1 MSISSAML
9 AGVTGLVSNASS
21 LAAISDNIANS
32 NTVGY
37 KRSTVDFTSLVNT
50 GSHTAYTAGGVVT
63 ATRGYIGQQGTLQSS
78 ANVTDLAISGSGFFV
93 TSAKSVGLTAAD
105 PRYFTRAGAFTVD
118 QNGYMKNAAGLFLQG
133 WPADTNGTVNPDSA
147 NLSSLTPINIFSVT
161 STAQPTTTASV
172 DGNLNTDQTIN
183 VGEPAYALGDLATYA
198 GNNTLGLKPDF
209 SITVPVSDSKGGQ
222 RNVVVD
228 FLKSSTPNQWHAEVR
243 ADPLTVVDNLG
254 GGQPQGMIMSG
265 VMAFN
270 PDGSIDTVNTT
281 LPSSFTLGDSAAGAD
296 PKWTASLGVDAQTIA
311 LDLTGMTQFSGVSSV
326 SAVASNGT
334 ATGGIS
340 GVTIDDQGLVTA
352 VYGNGTMRTIAQ
364 VAVAT
369 FPNANGLKTVNGN
382 AYQASLESGI
392 YTLNVAGSGGA
403 GAIAPSSLEASTVDL
418 STEFTGL
425 ITTQR
430 AYSASSKI
438 ITTAD
443 QMLEEL
449 LSIKR

>member
-9 AGVTGLVSNASS
+9 AGVTGLVSNASA

-37 KRSTVDFTSLVNT
+37 KRSGVDFSDLVNT
-50 GSHTAYTAGGVVT
+50 TSHSSYSAGGVT
-63 ATRGYIGQQGTLQSS
+63 TSTRGFVSQQGTLQSS
-78 ANVTDLAISGSGFFV
+78 SNVTDLAISGDGFFV
-93 TSAKSVGLTAAD
+93 TSNKAVGLTAAD
-105 PRYFTRAGAFTVD
+105 PRFFTRAGAFTVD
-118 QNGYMKNAAGLFLQG
+118 SNGYMKNAAGLFLQG
-133 WPADTNGTVNPDSA
+133 WPADINGVVTPDSA
-147 NLSSLTPINIFSVT
+147 NLSSLTPINILSIANTVTPTNSTSVR
-161 STAQPTTTASV
+161 
-172 DGNLNTDQTIN
+172 GNLNTDQVIN
-183 VGEPAYALGDLATYA
+183 VGEPAYVAGDMATYA

-243 ADPLTVVDNLG
+243 SDPLTDVDNAA
-254 GGQPQGMIMSG
+254 GQGLIMTG

-270 PDGSIDTVNTT
+270 PDGSIDAVNTT
-281 LPSSFTLGDSAAGAD
+281 LPATFTLGNSATGAD
-296 PKWTASLGVDAQTIA
+296 PKWTTALGVAAQTVA
-311 LDLTGMTQFSGVSSV
+311 LDLTGMSQFSGVSSV
-326 SAVASNGT
+326 SSVQSNGT
-334 ATGGIS
+334 ASGGIS
-340 GVTIDDQGLVTA
+340 GISIDDQGVVTA
-352 VYGNGTMRTIAQ
+352 VYGNGTARTIAQ

-369 FPNANGLKTVNGN
+369 FPNANGLKPVNGD

-392 YTLNVAGSGGA
+392 YTLNVAGTAGA